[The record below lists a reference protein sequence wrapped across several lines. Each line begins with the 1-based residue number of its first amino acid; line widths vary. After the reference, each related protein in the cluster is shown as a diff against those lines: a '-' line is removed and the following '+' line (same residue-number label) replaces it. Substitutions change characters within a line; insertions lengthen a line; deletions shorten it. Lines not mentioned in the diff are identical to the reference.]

1 MAPENPNGFVGKCDV
16 PTGPVPTDS
25 DRAKARAVLG
35 KLGPVTAAAEHA
47 VARVLAEERQVAYR
61 KGHDDGWNEGLCK

>member
-25 DRAKARAVLG
+25 DRTCPECG
-35 KLGPVTAAAEHA
+35 GPVRVHGPREYCLTDTCPVVYNRILSVAAP
-47 VARVLAEERQVAYR
+47 
-61 KGHDDGWNEGLCK
+61 